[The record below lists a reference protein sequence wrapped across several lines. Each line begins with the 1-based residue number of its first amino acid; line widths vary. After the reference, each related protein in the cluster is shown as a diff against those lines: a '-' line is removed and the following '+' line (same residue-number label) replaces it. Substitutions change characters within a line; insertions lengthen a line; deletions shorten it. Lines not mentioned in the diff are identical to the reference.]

1 MPPRL
6 RYNFPRRRTL
16 LIWSFVDGCGSAFV
30 IVAILLP
37 LEMVSPLEM
46 FCNRLGCGTA
56 LRCCVAAVV
65 LILTV
70 DLRLEISEVDCRCR
84 P

>member
-6 RYNFPRRRTL
+6 RYNLPRRRTL
-16 LIWSFVDGCGSAFV
+16 LRWSFVDGCGSAFG

-37 LEMVSPLEM
+37 LEMVSPLDM
-46 FCNRLGCGTA
+46 LRNQVGCGA
-56 LRCCVAAVV
+56 EFVAAVV

-70 DLRLEISEVDCRCR
+70 DLRVEISDVDCRCCPR
-84 P
+84 